1 MERTCFPTY
10 LINKK
15 QSYSTMIYLN
25 IDCLLRIVYKLSS
38 DLFFFLDRQ
47 KIGTIWESR
56 CVNQGEENVKK
67 IFGILL
73 LFGLI
78 GAAFYQILNQ
88 DEKPA
93 GAKVGGPAADFTLED
108 LEGNKVS
115 LSDYEGKKIFLN
127 FWATWCEPCKQEMP
141 EMEKI
146 HQNYEDVVVLAINL
160 DTEKDIQGFMDEHD
174 LTFQALLDVE
184 EEVNDQY
191 EVVSIPTSYFI
202 DEEGVIRKKIVGVL
216 DYEKMEENIEAL

>member
-1 MERTCFPTY
+1 
-10 LINKK
+10 
-15 QSYSTMIYLN
+15 
-25 IDCLLRIVYKLSS
+25 
-38 DLFFFLDRQ
+38 
-47 KIGTIWESR
+47 
-56 CVNQGEENVKK
+56 VKK

-93 GAKVGGPAADFTLED
+93 GAKVGAPAADFTLED

-115 LSDYEGKKIFLN
+115 LSDYKGKKVFLN

-146 HQNYEDVVVLAINL
+146 HETYEDVVVLAINL
-160 DTEKDIQGFMDEHD
+160 DTEKDIQGFMDEHG
-174 LTFQALLDVE
+174 LTFQALLDVD

-191 EVVSIPTSYFI
+191 EVVSIPTSFFI
-202 DEEGVIRKKIVGVL
+202 DEEGIIRKKIVGVL

>member
-1 MERTCFPTY
+1 M
-10 LINKK
+10 
-15 QSYSTMIYLN
+15 
-25 IDCLLRIVYKLSS
+25 
-38 DLFFFLDRQ
+38 
-47 KIGTIWESR
+47 
-56 CVNQGEENVKK
+56 KK

-127 FWATWCEPCKQEMP
+127 FW
-141 EMEKI
+141 I
-146 HQNYEDVVVLAINL
+146 
-160 DTEKDIQGFMDEHD
+160 
-174 LTFQALLDVE
+174 
-184 EEVNDQY
+184 
-191 EVVSIPTSYFI
+191 
-202 DEEGVIRKKIVGVL
+202 
-216 DYEKMEENIEAL
+216 

>member
-1 MERTCFPTY
+1 M
-10 LINKK
+10 
-15 QSYSTMIYLN
+15 
-25 IDCLLRIVYKLSS
+25 
-38 DLFFFLDRQ
+38 
-47 KIGTIWESR
+47 
-56 CVNQGEENVKK
+56 KK

-115 LSDYEGKKIFLN
+115 LSDYEGKKVFLN
-127 FWATWCEPCKQEMP
+127 FWATWCEPCKEEMP

-146 HQNYEDVVVLAINL
+146 HKNYKDVVILAINL
-160 DTEKDIQGFMDEHD
+160 DTHKDIQGFMDEHG
-174 LTFQALLDVE
+174 LTFGTLLDVE

-191 EVVSIPTSYFI
+191 EVVSIPTSFFI
-202 DEEGVIRKKIVGVL
+202 DEEGIIRKKIVGVL

>member
-1 MERTCFPTY
+1 M
-10 LINKK
+10 
-15 QSYSTMIYLN
+15 
-25 IDCLLRIVYKLSS
+25 
-38 DLFFFLDRQ
+38 
-47 KIGTIWESR
+47 
-56 CVNQGEENVKK
+56 KK

-93 GAKVGGPAADFTLED
+93 GAKVGAPAADFTLED
-108 LEGNKVS
+108 LEGNEVS
-115 LSDYEGKKIFLN
+115 LSDYKGKKIFLN

-146 HQNYEDVVVLAINL
+146 HETYEDVVVLAINL
-160 DTEKDIQGFMDEHD
+160 DTHKDIQGFMNEHD

-202 DEEGVIRKKIVGVL
+202 DEEGIIRKKIVGVL

>member
-1 MERTCFPTY
+1 M
-10 LINKK
+10 
-15 QSYSTMIYLN
+15 
-25 IDCLLRIVYKLSS
+25 
-38 DLFFFLDRQ
+38 
-47 KIGTIWESR
+47 
-56 CVNQGEENVKK
+56 KK

-88 DEKPA
+88 DEKPV
-93 GAKVGGPAADFTLED
+93 GAKVGALAADFTLED

-115 LSDYEGKKIFLN
+115 LSDYKGKKVFLN

-146 HQNYEDVVVLAINL
+146 HENYEDVVVLAINL

-202 DEEGVIRKKIVGVL
+202 DEEGIIRKKIVGVL

>member
-1 MERTCFPTY
+1 M
-10 LINKK
+10 
-15 QSYSTMIYLN
+15 
-25 IDCLLRIVYKLSS
+25 
-38 DLFFFLDRQ
+38 
-47 KIGTIWESR
+47 
-56 CVNQGEENVKK
+56 KK

-93 GAKVGGPAADFTLED
+93 GAKVGAPAADFTLED

-115 LSDYEGKKIFLN
+115 LSDYKGKKVFLN

-146 HQNYEDVVVLAINL
+146 HETYEDVVVLAINL
-160 DTEKDIQGFMDEHD
+160 DTEKDIQGFMDEHG
-174 LTFQALLDVE
+174 LTFQALLDVD

-191 EVVSIPTSYFI
+191 EVVSIPTSFFI
-202 DEEGVIRKKIVGVL
+202 DEEGIIRKKIVGVL

>member
-1 MERTCFPTY
+1 M
-10 LINKK
+10 
-15 QSYSTMIYLN
+15 
-25 IDCLLRIVYKLSS
+25 
-38 DLFFFLDRQ
+38 
-47 KIGTIWESR
+47 
-56 CVNQGEENVKK
+56 KK

-115 LSDYEGKKIFLN
+115 LSDFEGKKIFLN
-127 FWATWCEPCKQEMP
+127 FWATWCEPCKEEMP

-146 HQNYEDVVVLAINL
+146 HENYEDVVVLAINL
-160 DTEKDIQGFMDEHD
+160 DTHKDIQGFMDDHG
-174 LTFQALLDVE
+174 LTFGTLLDVE

-191 EVVSIPTSYFI
+191 EVVSIPTSFFI
-202 DEEGVIRKKIVGVL
+202 DEEGIIRKKIVGVL